1 MLSSRLAWCGMLLL
15 APLGTALA
23 AETDATANTMMQKAA
38 AAKGAQLTPAGVV
51 FTPSKAGKGATPI
64 ATDWVKV
71 HYTLRHPG
79 GPEIENSRRLG
90 QPAVV
95 DLNTAGP
102 CFQEGMAAMKVGG
115 KAKLTCPAATV
126 KGAHGATIKPTPGL
140 PYEFQVE
147 LLGIV
152 KHP

>member
-1 MLSSRLAWCGMLLL
+1 MLSSRFALCGMLLL
-15 APLGTALA
+15 APFAVVSA
-23 AETDATANTMMQKAA
+23 ATAEADAMMQKAA
-38 AAKGAQLTPAGVV
+38 AAKGAQLTAAGVV
-51 FTPSKAGKGATPI
+51 LTPSKLGKGATPT

-79 GPEIENSRRLG
+79 GPEIESSRRLG

-95 DLNTAGP
+95 DLASAGA

-115 KAKLTCPAATV
+115 RARITCPAATV
-126 KGAHGATIKPTPGL
+126 KGLHGSTIKPTPGL